1 MKFVC
6 NKDDILNEIIYS
18 MDFTSQRNSLS
29 ITSNVYLET
38 AGGGR
43 LIIRATDQKLGFS
56 TEIAV
61 ETLQEGR
68 TTVFCEKLLNILRS
82 LPNTRIDFSLQDGM
96 LTIKPEE
103 QNIDFKLRTIGAD
116 EFPALEDSET
126 SSYFTIPPQKTFTD
140 MANQTMFAISEDE
153 TRYFLCGLYLERNAS
168 GMNMVATDGRRLSI
182 VERTFEEELPM
193 FPSIIIPPKFFIE
206 LKKLSTDEACL
217 ILQ

>member
-68 TTVFCEKLLNILRS
+68 TTVFCEKKLLNILRS

-103 QNIDFKLRTIGAD
+103 QNIDFKLRTLVLMNSQPWKIQKHLRILR
-116 EFPALEDSET
+116 FPRRPSLIWQIKPCLPSAKMKQDIFSVVC
-126 SSYFTIPPQKTFTD
+126 
-140 MANQTMFAISEDE
+140 ISKE
-153 TRYFLCGLYLERNAS
+153 
-168 GMNMVATDGRRLSI
+168 MQVA
-182 VERTFEEELPM
+182 
-193 FPSIIIPPKFFIE
+193 
-206 LKKLSTDEACL
+206 
-217 ILQ
+217 